1 MFNRIT
7 GSPRF
12 TRHALMALAAVCTFT
27 FATPHPAVA
36 QFVADTM
43 DKEAGRYGS
52 LRAKN
57 FAKRPNATD
66 RDAFGRYIRDY
77 EIPAMTQFDA
87 VALADLGKNRYDF
100 VRNYLWGA
108 DPQIQTLITPLVF
121 SEMQKIVRGKYH
133 PAVRYNAM
141 LMIGLLDATYPDDR
155 AGIPPKPLPA
165 ANEFLTKYVSA
176 GVDTSRAPAPL
187 LVGAIVGLERHAKA
201 LEGLPAGNQAATT
214 SALMAVLNKD
224 KFPHD
229 ISSSV
234 AQWMKVIAARGLA
247 ATAQLGDANATHEAF
262 LKMLGDE
269 DTRLN
274 TRARIAGLYTNLK
287 PAYEAGPAIDER
299 TAVRTLLQFASDV
312 AADEKER
319 AEKYEEKQL
328 REGGATAGF
337 RGMTGGDIEI
347 PDEYQIRRLILRLR
361 GVRTAINAV
370 SPAVKDQ
377 QLSDLLQRVVSAVQP
392 VIVRAE
398 ERNVLLLNLT
408 DEVKIMADA
417 VTATSA
423 SLGVEAAE
431 APPESD
437 EEAAEAE
444 MLEEAEATEEA
455 AAAEPAE
462 AA

>member
-1 MFNRIT
+1 MFQFCA
-7 GSPRF
+7 PPA
-12 TRHALMALAAVCTFT
+12 AL
-27 FATPHPAVA
+27 A

-43 DKEAGRYGS
+43 DKDAGRYGS

-87 VALADLGKNRYDF
+87 TALADLGKNRFDF

-121 SEMQKIVRGKYH
+121 TEMQKIVRGRYH

-141 LMIGLLDATYPDDR
+141 LMIGVLDATYPDDR
-155 AGIPPKPLPA
+155 AGVPPKPLPA

-187 LVGAIVGLERHAKA
+187 LVGAIVGLERHAKV
-201 LEGLPAGNQAATT
+201 LEGLPAGNRTATT
-214 SALMAVLNKD
+214 NALMVVLKKD
-224 KFPHD
+224 EFPHD

-247 ATAQLGDANATHEAF
+247 ATGQLGDANATHEAF

-274 TRARIAGLYTNLK
+274 TRARIAGLYDNLK
-287 PAYEAGPAIDER
+287 PAYEAAPAIDER
-299 TAVRTLLQFASDV
+299 AAVKTLLQFASDV

-319 AEKYEEKQL
+319 AEKYEEEQL
-328 REGGATAGF
+328 RGGGGGDL
-337 RGMTGGDIEI
+337 RGMTGSDIEI
-347 PDEYQIRRLILRLR
+347 PDEYQLRRLILRLR
-361 GVRTAINAV
+361 GVRTAINTV
-370 SPAVKDQ
+370 QPAVKDQ

-398 ERNVLLLNLT
+398 ERNLVLLNLT
-408 DEVKIMADA
+408 DEVKRMADA

-444 MLEEAEATEEA
+444 MLEEAEEA
-455 AAAEPAE
+455 AAEQPAE